1 MFKIEILT
9 LHMSHN
15 KLSFVNSKRRHLYYK
30 VKRPMVQLKLIE
42 EKLLIQIKHNKISPK
57 IMTILRQLEDTLLG
71 VYNFRVH
78 DNSYDVP

>member
-1 MFKIEILT
+1 
-9 LHMSHN
+9 
-15 KLSFVNSKRRHLYYK
+15 
-30 VKRPMVQLKLIE
+30 MVQLKLIE
-42 EKLLIQIKHNKISPK
+42 EKILIQIKHNKISPK